1 MFRIEREV
9 NGKTLILETGKVAK
23 KSNGAVVVQ
32 YGETIVLVTLVIS
45 PLVQE
50 EVEFTPL
57 VVDYREKA
65 YAVGK
70 IPGGFFKREGKPSD
84 EEILAGRLIDRSVRP
99 LFPKGF
105 RNETQ
110 IIATVLSASESNQPP
125 VLSIIGASA
134 ALCISEFPFAVPLG
148 AVRIGKIEDKFLI
161 NPTDEELEKSEL
173 NMVITGSKDEI
184 IMMEGSANKVKEE
197 TVLKAMEEAHSYIKK
212 MIQIEEEFISES
224 SKEKKE
230 FPVHQIEKD
239 LENKVRNYAQDKIE
253 AIKGDWSEEEKD
265 AYLEKIKDEIM
276 EKFLPEYPEK
286 ERDILEILEEMK
298 KEKMRKLIL
307 QTGKRWD
314 GRGINELRPISC
326 EVGILPRAHGS
337 GLFTR
342 GGTQSLVVATLGTA
356 ADEQLIDGLQEENI
370 FKKFM
375 FHYNFPP
382 FSTGEARYLRAPG
395 RREIGHGFLAEKALI
410 PVLPDNDSFP
420 YTIRLVSD
428 ILESNGSSSM
438 ASVCGGSLC
447 LMDAGVPISEPVAG
461 VGMGLIKEEDKAIIL
476 TDIQGLEDH
485 MGDMDFKIAGTKEG
499 ITALQLDI
507 KISGVSL
514 EILEEALVKAKKAR
528 ALVLQEMAKAIE
540 KPRPKLSSYAPNISI
555 LSIPLEKI
563 GEIIGPGG
571 KIIKRIIKETGVEI
585 DIDDI
590 EGKVTIS
597 SKDEKKTQLA
607 LKMIKDIIKEPKV
620 GEVYLGKV
628 KRVTDFGAFVE
639 IMPGKEGLLHI
650 SELSDKFVKNVS
662 DVVKVGD
669 EIRVRLISIDEWGR
683 LNLSKKRV

>member
-1 MFRIEREV
+1 
-9 NGKTLILETGKVAK
+9 
-23 KSNGAVVVQ
+23 
-32 YGETIVLVTLVIS
+32 
-45 PLVQE
+45 
-50 EVEFTPL
+50 
-57 VVDYREKA
+57 
-65 YAVGK
+65 
-70 IPGGFFKREGKPSD
+70 
-84 EEILAGRLIDRSVRP
+84 
-99 LFPKGF
+99 
-105 RNETQ
+105 
-110 IIATVLSASESNQPP
+110 
-125 VLSIIGASA
+125 
-134 ALCISEFPFAVPLG
+134 
-148 AVRIGKIEDKFLI
+148 
-161 NPTDEELEKSEL
+161 
-173 NMVITGSKDEI
+173 
-184 IMMEGSANKVKEE
+184 
-197 TVLKAMEEAHSYIKK
+197 
-212 MIQIEEEFISES
+212 
-224 SKEKKE
+224 
-230 FPVHQIEKD
+230 
-239 LENKVRNYAQDKIE
+239 
-253 AIKGDWSEEEKD
+253 
-265 AYLEKIKDEIM
+265 
-276 EKFLPEYPEK
+276 
-286 ERDILEILEEMK
+286 
-298 KEKMRKLIL
+298 
-307 QTGKRWD
+307 
-314 GRGINELRPISC
+314 
-326 EVGILPRAHGS
+326 
-337 GLFTR
+337 
-342 GGTQSLVVATLGTA
+342 
-356 ADEQLIDGLQEENI
+356 
-370 FKKFM
+370 
-375 FHYNFPP
+375 
-382 FSTGEARYLRAPG
+382 
-395 RREIGHGFLAEKALI
+395 
-410 PVLPDNDSFP
+410 
-420 YTIRLVSD
+420 
-428 ILESNGSSSM
+428 
-438 ASVCGGSLC
+438 
-447 LMDAGVPISEPVAG
+447 MDAGVPISEPVAG

-585 DIDDI
+585 DIDDM

-669 EIRVRLISIDEWGR
+669 EVRVRLISIDEWGR